1 MKSEKGGGRNAIR
14 QYVGRLHVWVGYADT
29 SPSER
34 SAKRDNSRLVMR
46 LKRVALTLIPPA
58 CSCLAISV
66 DIGKQIISFFELFHD
81 LNVNNY

>member
-34 SAKRDNSRLVMR
+34 SAKIDNSRLVMR
-46 LKRVALTLIPPA
+46 LNK
-58 CSCLAISV
+58 
-66 DIGKQIISFFELFHD
+66 II
-81 LNVNNY
+81 